1 MNLFS
6 LVLAIIA
13 LCIFAG
19 AFQGHKHATIGAGL
33 AILTLAWILQLLL
46 TIQQVHIG

>member
-13 LCIFAG
+13 GCIFAG
-19 AFQGHKHATIGAGL
+19 AFQGHKYGSLGAGL
-33 AILTLAWILQLLL
+33 ALLTLAWILQLLL
-46 TIQQVHIG
+46 TIEQVHIG

>member
-13 LCIFAG
+13 VCIFAG
-19 AFQGHKHATIGAGL
+19 AFQGHKYGSLGAGL
-33 AILTLAWILQLLL
+33 AILTLAWVLQLLL
-46 TIQQVHIG
+46 TIEQVHIG